1 MRVIICEDTP
11 FYLLPFPEGTSDIQ
25 LLTLTPGIEYD
36 PENNSIKFTW
46 GDLTLGVY
54 GVVISGVSGDET
66 IVLNIEFVVV
76 DCEPKPILDTF
87 TLCIKDSNYNIQLQI
102 NNGVLYDDFFSDDL
116 PERVSLSP
124 TGVITFAGDDF
135 GEPFSFTA
143 KYGSGLEA
151 LITINPIV
159 CQPPTK
165 ISITECEAD
174 GIGICWVNQEGGR
187 QSFYFNQPKEFAIS
201 QEDGQ
206 TYVNQSNEKRY
217 YTKGLVEDVV
227 RITQQFIPI
236 EFVTS
241 INSLKNAIQAWT
253 FTDID
258 NKTTYK
264 SIVIDEDSWNFKR
277 TKQRFYELSFNF
289 KYSVAK
295 IIQRQ

>member
-1 MRVIICEDTP
+1 MIKICEGSTE
-11 FYLLPFPEGTSDIQ
+11 LPFTFPIGAGEFD
-25 LLTLTPGIEYD
+25 LTTGVPGISID
-36 PENNSIKFTW
+36 PETGVITINIELVGVGIYSVVAIYI
-46 GDLTLGVY
+46 LGGEEFY
-54 GVVISGVSGDET
+54 QPIEFT
-66 IVLNIEFVVV
+66 IV
-76 DCEPKPILDTF
+76 DCTPVPIVTNY
-87 TLCIKDSNYNIQLQI
+87 TLCIKDSGYSLPVLLKDGSTFDDWEIDPPVV
-102 NNGVLYDDFFSDDL
+102 GVSI
-116 PERVSLSP
+116 SP
-124 TGVITFAGDDF
+124 SGIITFNGDGIGD
-135 GEPFSFTA
+135 GVDLTV
-143 KYGSGLEA
+143 KYGANSA
-151 LITINPIV
+151 A
-159 CQPPTK
+159 
-165 ISITECEAD
+165 ISITMITCEVPDELPVLECEAD

-206 TYVNQSNEKRY
+206 TYINQSNEKRY

-241 INSLKNAIQAWT
+241 INSLKNSIQAWT

-258 NKTTYK
+258 YNTTYK

-295 IIQRQ
+295 IIQKQ

>member
-1 MRVIICEDTP
+1 MIKICKGSTI
-11 FYLLPFPEGTSDIQ
+11 LPIDYPDGASD
-25 LLTLTPGIEYD
+25 
-36 PENNSIKFTW
+36 F
-46 GDLTLGVY
+46 DLTSGFPFLTMDGMTGEITVAVDADIDIY
-54 GVVISGVSGDET
+54 AAVISYSLGGQT
-66 IVLNIEFVVV
+66 IYVTVDFAVV
-76 DCEPKPILDTF
+76 DCTPKPIVNNYVLCVKDSGYSLPVLMNDGSTYEDFVIAPEVEGISISSSGLITF
-87 TLCIKDSNYNIQLQI
+87 TGDAIGE
-102 NNGVLYDDFFSDDL
+102 GVD
-116 PERVSLSP
+116 
-124 TGVITFAGDDF
+124 
-135 GEPFSFTA
+135 
-143 KYGSGLEA
+143 
-151 LITINPIV
+151 ITINYGEYAAP
-159 CQPPTK
+159 
-165 ISITECEAD
+165 ISITMITCEVPQELPVLECEAD
-174 GIGICWVNQEGGR
+174 GMGICWVNQEGGR

-258 NKTTYK
+258 DNTTYK

-289 KYSVAK
+289 KYSIAK
-295 IIQRQ
+295 IIQKQ